1 MSCGSH
7 KIPRP
12 LGFEIF
18 PSHWEG
24 GHQDGPRAGMG
35 AFVEG
40 GYGGLV
46 EGDREETEAS
56 LLAVAVGA
64 WDDAWKWQ
72 SVDHDEDD
80 HSHHALAYED
90 PPM

>member
-12 LGFEIF
+12 PGFEIF
-18 PSHWEG
+18 PSRWEG
-24 GHQDGPRAGMG
+24 GHRDGLRAGMG

-40 GYGGLV
+40 GYGGPGEEDQ
-46 EGDREETEAS
+46 EGTEAS

-64 WDDAWKWQ
+64 WGDAWKWQ
-72 SVDHDEDD
+72 SVDHDEGG
-80 HSHHALAYED
+80 HSHHALAYEG